1 MTIEELEVLKND
13 NAVKAK
19 TILEAEDGIIED
31 AQKLLDENQKI
42 SEKIEAFKS
51 VEKQL
56 LPVETK
62 SKDIIM
68 ENTSNIIMPF
78 AEASYKS
85 LPFSGATGYEKA
97 KMGYA
102 FGMFALSTRNNKK
115 AIQWLSENTTF
126 KAVNENTNS
135 AGGFMVPDELVN
147 ELVYLREQYGVVR
160 QNATVRSM
168 FSDVLWIPKN
178 SASTTAYWVGESTA
192 ITQSQP
198 TFERVQIL
206 AKKLAIL
213 TAVTS
218 EVNED
223 SIIEIGTMLAQ
234 DMAWKLEFETDR
246 VCMIGSAATAT
257 DGNIDGFITAN
268 LAVASNAGSINGATG
283 SAANYNAITLANFRS
298 MVGKLPLY
306 ADNADAKWYMSKAF
320 FNDVVANRLD
330 ALSGNAALDIMNF
343 QNGRPTLYGYDV
355 VYSQH
360 LASTAAGT
368 TGTALC
374 ALANLKTG
382 TVLGDRRSV
391 QISVSSD
398 YLFNSDEL
406 AFKCVTR
413 FGFSAH
419 DPGTSSAAGSII
431 VLKRL
436 T

>member
-1 MTIEELEVLKND
+1 MTIEELEVLKTE

-19 TILEAEDGIIED
+19 TILEAEDGVIED
-31 AQKLLDENQKI
+31 AQKLLDDNTKI
-42 SEKIEAFKS
+42 SEKIEALKS
-51 VEKQL
+51 VETQL
-56 LPVETK
+56 LPVQTK

-68 ENTSNIIMPF
+68 ENTSGIILPLS
-78 AEASYKS
+78 ASSYKS
-85 LPFSGATGYEKA
+85 LPFSGETGYEKA

-102 FGMFALSTRNNKK
+102 FGMFALSTRGNKK
-115 AIQWLSENTTF
+115 AIQWLSENTSY
-126 KAVNENTNS
+126 KAVNETTNS
-135 AGGFMVPDELVN
+135 AGGFLVPDELVA
-147 ELVYLREQYGVVR
+147 ELIFLREQYGVVR
-160 QNATVRSM
+160 QNATIRTM
-168 FSDVLWIPKN
+168 HSDTLWIPKN
-178 SASTTAYWVGESTA
+178 SASSTAYWVGESTA

-198 TFERVQIL
+198 TFDRVQVL
-206 AKKLAIL
+206 AKKLGIL

-223 SIIEIGTMLAQ
+223 SIIEIGTALAQ
-234 DMAWKLEFETDR
+234 DMAWKFAQEEDR
-246 VCMIGSAATAT
+246 VCMIGSSATAT
-257 DGNIDGFITAN
+257 DGNINGFITEN
-268 LAVASNAGSINGATG
+268 LGVSSNSGSVNAATG
-283 SAANYNAITLANFRS
+283 SAANYAAVTLANLRT

-343 QNGRPTLYGYDV
+343 QQGRPTLYGYPI

-360 LASTAAGT
+360 LANTAAGT

-398 YLFNSDEL
+398 YLFNTDEL
-406 AFKCVTR
+406 AFKAVER
-413 FGFSAH
+413 FGFICH
-419 DPGTSSAAGSII
+419 DPGTSSAPGSVI